1 MISKSSF
8 YKNKKLFSIND
19 IYVDKVLI
27 SWSEPYGKKSS
38 FKYFLG
44 FKDDD
49 DVTRPLCIK
58 LPQMIGYVKHLDSN
72 KKMSLKVNENR
83 LLKSILKYGEKLAF

>member
-8 YKNKKLFSIND
+8 YKNKKIVGIID
-19 IYVDKVLI
+19 IYVDKILI
-27 SWSEPYGKKSS
+27 SRSESYGKKSS

-44 FKDDD
+44 YKDDD
-49 DVTRPLCIK
+49 DVIWPLCIK
-58 LPQMIGYVKHLDSN
+58 LPQMTGYVKHLDNN
-72 KKMSLKVNENR
+72 KKMPLKVNENR

>member
-19 IYVDKVLI
+19 MYVDKILI
-27 SWSEPYGKKSS
+27 SRSEPYGKKSS

-44 FKDDD
+44 CEDDD
-49 DVTRPLCIK
+49 DAIRPLCIK

-72 KKMSLKVNENR
+72 KKMSRKVNENR
-83 LLKSILKYGEKLAF
+83 LLQSILRYGEKLAF